1 MSSTFAPIDAATIA
15 GLNSGSE
22 QALEKIF
29 RDHYTWIMEA
39 ALVRLKGEDAAAPK
53 LMVATVREFW
63 EERDGFHSSAE
74 VEAFFN
80 EELRHRA
87 RAVRARMAAVHRF
100 EKAEGVHKTAA
111 HAAPTIDGIWAEIV
125 AELHKPQVDAATVA
139 KRRREQSSHDLAEH
153 INTAT
158 ARGSWKTP
166 IIIAAVATIVTLAGA
181 AWFSKKSHEE
191 VINQMLGSSEA
202 QTVSTRAGQIGSVTL
217 GDESVVR
224 IGPETR
230 LVIVRGF
237 GGDYRTLSVSGTA
250 AFTVSSGKAQPFEAR
265 IGGVSVTSEGGAFTV
280 RDYAEESSQMVRADS
295 GDVRVRA
302 GDTQVSLKAGEAVS
316 IDRQGKVTTPD
327 AAAIAQE
334 LAWTNARF
342 VINNTPVRAAVQGL
356 WRWYGMDIAVTD
368 STKLDTPISIDVAL
382 ESSQGAI
389 AAIETAAGLKFEWV
403 EGKMTFQP
411 TAAPRGR

>member
-139 KRRREQSSHDLAEH
+139 KRRRIKEFWASVMPENRAMAGLFLA
-153 INTAT
+153 
-158 ARGSWKTP
+158 
-166 IIIAAVATIVTLAGA
+166 V
-181 AWFSKKSHEE
+181 
-191 VINQMLGSSEA
+191 
-202 QTVSTRAGQIGSVTL
+202 
-217 GDESVVR
+217 
-224 IGPETR
+224 
-230 LVIVRGF
+230 
-237 GGDYRTLSVSGTA
+237 
-250 AFTVSSGKAQPFEAR
+250 
-265 IGGVSVTSEGGAFTV
+265 GGVE
-280 RDYAEESSQMVRADS
+280 
-295 GDVRVRA
+295 
-302 GDTQVSLKAGEAVS
+302 LK
-316 IDRQGKVTTPD
+316 
-327 AAAIAQE
+327 
-334 LAWTNARF
+334 
-342 VINNTPVRAAVQGL
+342 
-356 WRWYGMDIAVTD
+356 TD
-368 STKLDTPISIDVAL
+368 SQGERKFMISVAKILKSREKFL
-382 ESSQGAI
+382 ERKMIQR
-389 AAIETAAGLKFEWV
+389 IE
-403 EGKMTFQP
+403 
-411 TAAPRGR
+411 R